1 MQDIV
6 TLESIGIAYDSLL
19 RLSLLA
25 NFTGGGGGGGRGAN
39 RRETVYL
46 YCYLL

>member
-19 RLSLLA
+19 RLFLLA
-25 NFTGGGGGGGRGAN
+25 NFTGGGGGGRGAN
-39 RRETVYL
+39 RRETVFL